1 MKIVSTTGGLTVTAP
16 EGAVCGVYPQA
27 PKKRNYFE
35 AIDIANAIPA
45 SCVLTAGGVTAYYY
59 ADLMPG
65 LYHCAA
71 SMEGCSAVCQMI
83 NYTAEKA
90 AAGMH
95 YEMKLDKLAGN
106 GYEAGYVMLNT
117 QEFIDAH
124 LASNKDTWGEAY
136 AGLFQTPQFLRPEGR
151 PGRHQQTT
159 NEEMMD
165 FIAKLDAVHGHMHV
179 FSLGKSPKYGYD
191 MPLVLFT
198 REDVAGMTLEQAAEV
213 IRGNGKPTVQYA
225 AQCHSTEPASTEGA
239 LAMMLTLCGKYGEEV
254 LSAVDVYIVPRIN
267 LDGAYEV
274 TRTSPTT
281 GDDMNRSYLRMHH
294 AETCML
300 NAAYNLFLPEVV
312 IDGHGKYH
320 YAPITGESSCHDVEL
335 QVGAGALNHPAAM
348 TALGMKM
355 ALTALGK
362 ARDLGLRG
370 NFYDKLASAAG
381 GSAGSSYYGT
391 RNSLSFLIE
400 TPGQVHLGMA
410 FMERRVMGQYVPAS
424 AFISYA
430 AENAKEIMDTV
441 HGSRETMLRNG
452 PIYDENDCIV
462 LEHTGGETGYWTA
475 PRIHV
480 PTGTVTDPITCYAYK
495 EHVTALRKRPR
506 ATAYILPKGLPN
518 EAEILRV
525 ASVHAIGWYQIP
537 AGSAVSV
544 RQYIRDADV
553 ATLSEERMQS
563 FEQGAWV
570 FPNTVPSTILGVIME
585 PDFNT
590 VSGRKMTLLSM
601 GLVSADE
608 NGCLPIYRYCHDLTD
623 GKVAATQ
630 ES

>member
-1 MKIVSTTGGLTVTAP
+1 MKIISTTGGLTVTAP
-16 EGAVCGVYPQA
+16 EGAVCGVYPEA
-27 PKKRNYFE
+27 PTARNYFE

-45 SCVLTAGGVTAYYY
+45 SCVITAGGVTAYYY
-59 ADLMPG
+59 ADLTPG

-71 SMEGCSAVCQMI
+71 SMEGYSAVCQMI

-90 AAGMH
+90 EAGMH

-117 QEFIDAH
+117 QEFIDAQ
-124 LASNKDTWGEAY
+124 LASDKDTWGEAY
-136 AGLFQTPQFLRPEGR
+136 AGLFQTPQFLREAGR

-165 FIAKLDAVHGHMHV
+165 FIAKLDAVHDHMHV

-198 REDVAGMTLEQAAEV
+198 REQVAGMTLEQAAEV

-239 LAMMLTLCGKYGEEV
+239 LAMMLALCGRYGEEV
-254 LSAVDVYIVPRIN
+254 LDAVDVYIVPRIN

-281 GDDMNRSYLRMHH
+281 GDDMNRSYLRMQH

-300 NAAYNLFLPEVV
+300 NIAYNLFLPEVA
-312 IDGHGKYH
+312 IDGHGKFH
-320 YAPITGESSCHDVEL
+320 YAAVTGESSCHDVEL
-335 QVGAGALNHPAAM
+335 QVGAGSLNHPAAM

-370 NFYDKLASAAG
+370 NFYGKLASAAG

-400 TPGQVHLGMA
+400 TPGQIHLGMA

-430 AENAKEIMDTV
+430 AEHTQEIMDTV

-452 PIYDENDCIV
+452 PVYDENDCIV
-462 LEHTGGETGYWTA
+462 LEHDGGETGYWTA

-480 PTGTVTDPITCYAYK
+480 PTGTVTDPATCYAYK

-506 ATAYILPKGLPN
+506 ATAYILPQGLPN

-525 ASVHAIGWYQIP
+525 AGVHAIGWYQIP
-537 AGSAVSV
+537 AGSAVDV
-544 RQYIRDADV
+544 RQYIRGDEE
-553 ATLSEERMQS
+553 ATLSDEYTQR

-601 GLVSADE
+601 GLVDADE
-608 NGCLPIYRYCHDLTD
+608 NGLLPIFRYCHDLTD
-623 GKVAATQ
+623 GKVAVTQ
-630 ES
+630 QN